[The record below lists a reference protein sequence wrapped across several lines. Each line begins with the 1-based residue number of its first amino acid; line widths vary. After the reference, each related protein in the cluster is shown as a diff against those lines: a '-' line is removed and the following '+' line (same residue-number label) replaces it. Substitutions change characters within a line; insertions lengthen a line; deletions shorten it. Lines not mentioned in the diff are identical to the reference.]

1 MADQMSPT
9 AKKSKKKSRGI
20 RKFIPDLKSPNE
32 SAHQSNS
39 TRVSVS
45 SASSAHHG
53 TDAGNA
59 EPRASNLADSLI
71 LQVTPRPLPSR
82 QDLRQVLQICRSP
95 LWVKSRRT
103 LNLIPSEGAHD
114 PPRLDLTKVPAAGA
128 SSAERPDKGDRRG
141 NASVWREISRNGRH
155 ALPRQRTG
163 WATSISVAMVQTP
176 KTRKD
181 CVPVGPEPIPAGVCT
196 GNPDQTY
203 KGPPGWR
210 KIPGNTCVDG
220 VKKDEKVDKKCSQG
234 FLHNL
239 LPGKSPTK
247 FMTSN
252 IRSCNTRTSRTPKS
266 KPFWFVPSTT
276 PCGNPA
282 TKVTAGCKS
291 TLNTASLHSTTT
303 NTRTIAPTSSPTP
316 TPSTQPTT
324 DEPKAPTPPDTFGA
338 QVTHFHPN
346 TDNLIWTGN
355 RGCSAQAQSCHAEAQ
370 YSRDN
375 GRKWSLIDSYVWN
388 RAWAKDA
395 ELNTDPNEIICG
407 TRRATSVFDH
417 VVGFAKF
424 SEFLV
429 VAEMIPERRSWE
441 LEVSLDGIHFATG
454 KFPPSVHPETHA
466 YTVLESSTKSLFLH
480 MTMSEAPAPFWGDIL
495 KSNSNGT
502 HFGLALE
509 NVNQDEQ
516 GYVDLEK
523 MIGLDGI
530 ALANVVSNPADAT
543 LSGHKQLQSRI
554 THNDGSTWRP
564 LTPPLVD
571 SQGNIYSCEGTCAL
585 HIHGYTEQMDPRAT
599 YSSPS
604 IVGVLM
610 AVGNVANDEEPT
622 DHILFS
628 TDEGLT
634 WREYKFTEKM
644 RVRSIVAVP
653 SDTSRRFILFGSF
666 MRTPGSIA
674 VHIDFTQLTSRKC
687 SRIWFYSFISYA
699 NFCSLGDLSADNPE
713 KDDFE
718 MWSPSENR
726 PQQCL
731 FGRQTLGYRRR
742 IRNTDCTVG
751 EQEKAASRVV
761 LNWVCSK
768 IDFECEFNHV
778 KNAND
783 ESELV
788 PGTTPLPDSDAV
800 CRNGEEFW
808 YERTA
813 YRLTPYFSCTDG
825 ERPDRGREHR
835 CPGFKFHS
843 ARFWLFMLLLPFGFT
858 ALNAFYYY
866 RRSGLARGTIRLP
879 GDGGRPAYGGDIGVV
894 ATLASVPW
902 SIVGVA
908 GIAWEWVVSHVERLA
923 PCARSGYRNL
933 PIDKDA

>member
-59 EPRASNLADSLI
+59 EQRASICTVLDSYLADLADSAHPPGHTAAPSQSARPSSSSPD
-71 LQVTPRPLPSR
+71 LQESAD
-82 QDLRQVLQICRSP
+82 Q
-95 LWVKSRRT
+95 SRRT

-128 SSAERPDKGDRRG
+128 SRAERPDKGDRRG
-141 NASVWREISRNGRH
+141 NASVWREISRNGMH
-155 ALPRQRTG
+155 AECLMGHKQWYKRRKPDADCYVGEKYMDPMEHEDNCQCTEEDYECDYNFVRNG
-163 WATSISVAMVQTP
+163 
-176 KTRKD
+176 KD

-196 GNPDQTY
+196 GIPDQTY
-203 KGPPGWR
+203 KGSSGWR

-220 VKKDEKVDKKCSQG
+220 VKKDEKVDTKSQPA
-234 FLHNL
+234 
-239 LPGKSPTK
+239 PGEITHQIHDFKHQIVQHAYFKNPKVKTILVRPIDHTMWQS
-247 FMTSN
+247 SN
-252 IRSCNTRTSRTPKS
+252 EGYSWMQIH
-266 KPFWFVPSTT
+266 
-276 PCGNPA
+276 
-282 TKVTAGCKS
+282 
-291 TLNTASLHSTTT
+291 LNTASLHSTTT

-324 DEPKAPTPPDTFGA
+324 DEPKAPTPPNTFG
-338 QVTHFHPN
+338 
-346 TDNLIWTGN
+346 
-355 RGCSAQAQSCHAEAQ
+355 AQ

-395 ELNTDPNEIICG
+395 ELNTHPNEIICESYRDKKG
-407 TRRATSVFDH
+407 NQRLFQNENPMELVTGSNYYANKRKVFDH

-424 SEFLV
+424 SV
-429 VAEMIPERRSWE
+429 VAERAP
-441 LEVSLDGIHFATG
+441 GNPF
-454 KFPPSVHPETHA
+454 FQA
-466 YTVLESSTKSLFLH
+466 YTVLESSTRSLFLH

-502 HFGLALE
+502 YFGLALE
-509 NVNQDEQ
+509 NDNQDEQ

-543 LSGHKQLQSRI
+543 LSGHKQVQSRV

-571 SQGNIYSCEGTCAL
+571 SQGNKYSCEGTCAL

-610 AVGNVANDEEPT
+610 AVGNVGETLAPYSESDTFLSRDAGFTWQEVHKDAHSWEFGDSRSILVLANDEE
-622 DHILFS
+622 S
-628 TDEGLT
+628 TG
-634 WREYKFTEKM
+634 Y
-644 RVRSIVAVP
+644 
-653 SDTSRRFILFGSF
+653 
-666 MRTPGSIA
+666 
-674 VHIDFTQLTSRKC
+674 
-687 SRIWFYSFISYA
+687 
-699 NFCSLGDLSADNPE
+699 
-713 KDDFE
+713 FE

-731 FGRQTLGYRRR
+731 FGRQTLGYHRR
-742 IRNTDCTVG
+742 IRNTDCIVG

-761 LNWVCSK
+761 FNWACSK
-768 IDFECEFNHV
+768 VDFKCEFNHV

-813 YRLTPYFSCTDG
+813 FRLIPYSSCTDG
-825 ERPDRGREHR
+825 ERPDRGRKHR

-843 ARFWLFMLLLPFGFT
+843 ARFWLFVLLLPFGFT

-866 RRSGLARGTIRLP
+866 HRSGLARRYVY
-879 GDGGRPAYGGDIGVV
+879 PASPSLLTYAILFVPSTSLETEEDPRTV
-894 ATLASVPW
+894 AT
-902 SIVGVA
+902 
-908 GIAWEWVVSHVERLA
+908 
-923 PCARSGYRNL
+923 
-933 PIDKDA
+933 